1 MMLMA
6 GPNFFTHYKE
16 LESKIVSY
24 NGVEEISLELINPF
38 DINYVKLNVTLSNK
52 NTYSKIFRIKEKEHL
67 GLYNFLENY
76 NVNTTNLKLTS
87 FPFTINDNRLKKSL
101 KYLDADGLKP
111 NSKNIYSD
119 HFDIVFDTV
128 GLEATRKQAIESIK
142 PGGIIIHIGL
152 TQPSGNFDFRK
163 TTLQEITFIGTYCYT
178 NEDFKKTL
186 NILSNREIGSLDWIE
201 YRKLKEG
208 STAFKEIHEGKCTA
222 PKIVLLT

>member
-87 FPFTINDNRLKKSL
+87 FPFTINDNRLKNIKDIRMS
-101 KYLDADGLKP
+101 ANG
-111 NSKNIYSD
+111 SKVIKTMIIDDNY
-119 HFDIVFDTV
+119 IVGKKIGILSKITFYV
-128 GLEATRKQAIESIK
+128 IGA
-142 PGGIIIHIGL
+142 IIILFGALIFL
-152 TQPSGNFDFRK
+152 SGTNLLIRNMIIFSK
-163 TTLQEITFIGTYCYT
+163 TGDTPKLWNSVDNKIKGWKYV
-178 NEDFKKTL
+178 L
-186 NILSNREIGSLDWIE
+186 GLSNKKKD
-201 YRKLKEG
+201 K
-208 STAFKEIHEGKCTA
+208 
-222 PKIVLLT
+222 